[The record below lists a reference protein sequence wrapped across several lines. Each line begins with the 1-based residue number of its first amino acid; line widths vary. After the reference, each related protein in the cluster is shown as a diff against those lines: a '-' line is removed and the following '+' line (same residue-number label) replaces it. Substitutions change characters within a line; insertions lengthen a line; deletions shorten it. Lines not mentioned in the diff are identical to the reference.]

1 MPTTPTTPVTE
12 PPPAPRLP
20 SGPLARYLAH
30 PGATTGR
37 LADQVA
43 HEAAHVAVVAGPPV
57 LVAVLVA
64 LVAVSAVRGAERRR
78 MAGGARLVEVLSPP
92 VVDPEGAA
100 TLWTNLVALLRPAW
114 RRALFGQ
121 PHLGFE
127 LVASEGGLT
136 ISIWVPMTI
145 PPGLVERAVEAAWP
159 GARTETR
166 RAMPPLTGTGVA
178 TGGCLRLACGEE
190 YPLKTTHKVDP
201 LRPLL
206 GALGAL
212 GEGERACVQVL
223 ARPVT
228 GRRLARLHRAAAAR
242 RAGQP
247 TRRVARVL
255 DLLTPGPA
263 TKPTAVDPT
272 RGADVAD
279 ILDKAAQPC
288 WAIAIR
294 YAISSAATD
303 RQAKA
308 RLRGRAHA
316 VASAFA
322 LFSGRNR
329 LERHRLAH
337 PAKVLAARR
346 LGKGS
351 LVSVAELAALAHLP
365 TDVAV
370 PGLSR
375 AGANAVAPPPAV
387 ARPAAQ
393 PDIDTANGLPTGG
406 TTGDPDGIEKTPAT
420 LEPKV
425 LGDAQAGGRRPVRLF
440 VPDARYHLHV
450 MGATGSGKSTLLTN
464 LVLADVAAGRG
475 VVVIDP
481 KGDLVTDILDRL
493 PQGAESRTV
502 LVDPEDPDAAPVLN
516 VLAGPDPDLAVDN
529 LVGIFRSIFSAF
541 WGPRTD
547 DVLRSACLTLLRYAA
562 ATGTPTCLADVPRL
576 LSDDEFRAPR
586 VALVAADTVGLGGFW
601 KTYDAMSEASRA
613 QVIGPVMNKLRAFLL
628 RDFVRLVVG
637 RADSSF
643 DMAKVLDGGIC
654 LVRVPKGILGEET
667 ARLLGSFVVA
677 KVWQSATHR
686 ARVGQAARVD
696 CSLVVDEAQNFLHLP
711 RSFDEML
718 AEARGYRLSMVLAH
732 QHLGQLPK
740 ELRDAISANARTK
753 VWFSMSPEDAHVLS
767 RHVAPEVSEH
777 DLSHLGAYVAAAR
790 LVVEGEE
797 TPAFTLRTRPAPEP
811 VPGRAA
817 AVRAANRDTHHRPR
831 TETTKPL
838 AGRTL
843 PAGTRTADA
852 TTQGASAAGGAST
865 ARCDARSAGTVTAIA
880 AARQAEST
888 RKTAAGAD
896 PAYRPG
902 GLHDGL
908 HDGLHEG
915 LRPGL
920 EPPGPADVPAQGA
933 EGGSAVPAD
942 SRGEGG

>member
-12 PPPAPRLP
+12 PPPEPRPP

-30 PGATTGR
+30 PGATTGH
-37 LADQVA
+37 LLHQVA

-57 LVAVLVA
+57 LGAVLVA
-64 LVAVSAVRGAERRR
+64 LVALSAARAAGRRR
-78 MAGGARLVEVLSPP
+78 MEGGARLVEVLSPP

-127 LVASEGGLT
+127 LVASEAGLAV
-136 ISIWVPMTI
+136 SIWVPGGI

-166 RAMPPLTGTGVA
+166 PATPPLTGSGVA
-178 TGGCLRLACGEE
+178 TGGSLSLACGEE
-190 YPLKTTHKVDP
+190 YPLRTDHKVDP

-212 GEGERACVQVL
+212 GEGECACVQVL

-242 RAGQP
+242 RSGRP
-247 TRRVARVL
+247 TSRVARLL
-255 DLLTPGPA
+255 DLVTPGPA
-263 TKPTAVDPT
+263 TKPTALDPT
-272 RGADVAD
+272 RSADVAD

-288 WAIAIR
+288 WAIAVR
-294 YAISSAATD
+294 YAVTTVAVD
-303 RQAKA
+303 GQAKA

-329 LERHRLAH
+329 LERHRLAR
-337 PAKVLAARR
+337 PAQVLAARR
-346 LGKGS
+346 LGKGN

-370 PGLSR
+370 PGLAR
-375 AGANAVAPPPAV
+375 AGANAVAPPPVV
-387 ARPAAQ
+387 ARPSARPAVVTAPEGAA
-393 PDIDTANGLPTGG
+393 GKGGG
-406 TTGDPDGIEKTPAT
+406 TERTLAT

-425 LGDAQAGGRRPVRLF
+425 LGDAQAGGRRPVALS

-464 LVLADVAAGRG
+464 LVLADVRAGRG

-516 VLAGPDPDLAVDN
+516 VLSGPDPDLVVDN

-547 DVLRSACLTLLRYAA
+547 DVLRSACLTLLRYSA
-562 ATGTPTCLADVPRL
+562 ATGTSTCLADVPRL
-576 LSDDEFRAPR
+576 LSDDTFRAPR
-586 VALVAADTVGLGGFW
+586 AAVVSADTVGLGGFW
-601 KTYDAMSEASRA
+601 KTYEQMSEASRT

-628 RDFVRLVVG
+628 RDFVRAVVG

-643 DMAKVLDGGIC
+643 DMGAVLDGGIC

-667 ARLLGSFVVA
+667 AKLLGSFVVA
-677 KVWQSATHR
+677 KVWHAATHR

-732 QHLGQLPK
+732 QHLGQLPR

-753 VWFSMSPEDAHVLS
+753 VWFSMSPEDAHALS

-790 LVVEGEE
+790 LVVSGEE
-797 TPAFTLRTRPAPEP
+797 TPAFTVRTRPAPEP
-811 VPGRAA
+811 EPGRAD

-831 TETTKPL
+831 AETATAL
-838 AGRTL
+838 AGRML
-843 PAGTRTADA
+843 PAGTRISDAETTARSTAD
-852 TTQGASAAGGAST
+852 GGA
-865 ARCDARSAGTVTAIA
+865 RRAGTVSAIA
-880 AARQAEST
+880 AARGAQAART
-888 RKTAAGAD
+888 TGAGPG
-896 PAYRPG
+896 PAGRLG

-908 HDGLHEG
+908 HKGLHHGLHEG
-915 LRPGL
+915 LRRGL
-920 EPPGPADVPAQGA
+920 EPPGPLDVPAQRAG
-933 EGGSAVPAD
+933 GGSAVPAD